1 MAVSPSAVSQPRG
14 SSSEASKTRKFL
26 IKLWRNRS
34 LVLGVLIVAV
44 VLLAAILA
52 GWLSPFDPNK
62 QDYSQILQGP
72 SAQHWFG
79 TDNLGRD
86 QFSRVLYGARTSM
99 EVTVGSVILGLIVGV
114 PVGLLSGFYRG
125 FVDDWIVMR
134 VVDALQAFPFLILAL
149 VMAAVLG
156 PGIGNVMI
164 AIGIGYIPTFI
175 RVVRGQVLS
184 EIKREYV
191 QSARSIGAGDW
202 RIMVF
207 HIFPNITSPLIV
219 QSSLAMAS
227 GIVAEAS
234 LSYLGLGA
242 QPPTS
247 SWGTMLQVGYGYITS
262 DPWLSII
269 PGLVLVVAVLGF
281 NLLGD
286 GLRDYWDP
294 RQQK

>member
-1 MAVSPSAVSQPRG
+1 MAVSPSAVTQPQG
-14 SSSEASKTRKFL
+14 AKAKASRARVLAVKM
-26 IKLWRNRS
+26 WRNRS
-34 LVLGVLIVAV
+34 LIIGVAIVSIV
-44 VLLAAILA
+44 VLAALLA

-62 QDYSQILQGP
+62 PDYTQLLQGP
-72 SAQHWFG
+72 SPVHWFG

-86 QFSRVLYGARTSM
+86 QFSRILYGARTSM
-99 EVTVGSVILGLIVGV
+99 EVTIGSVVVGLVIGI

-125 FVDDWIVMR
+125 FVDDWVVMR
-134 VVDALQAFPFLILAL
+134 IVDALQAFPFLILAL
-149 VMAAVLG
+149 VLAAVLG

-164 AIGIGYIPTFI
+164 AIGIGYVPTFI
-175 RVVRGQVLS
+175 RTVRGQVLAES
-184 EIKREYV
+184 KREYV

-202 RIMVF
+202 RIMLV

-219 QSSLAMAS
+219 QTSLAMAS

-247 SWGTMLQVGYGYITS
+247 SWGTMLQVGYGYITT

>member
-202 RIMVF
+202 RIMVL

>member
-1 MAVSPSAVSQPRG
+1 MAISPSAVSQSGQRASI
-14 SSSEASKTRKFL
+14 SSTRRVL
-26 IKLWRNRS
+26 LHLWRNRS
-34 LVLGVLIVAV
+34 LWLGTLIVAV
-44 VLLAAILA
+44 VLLSAVFA
-52 GWLSPFDPNK
+52 GVIAPFNPNA
-62 QDYSQILQGP
+62 QDYSTILQPP
-72 SAQHWFG
+72 SAAHWFG

-86 QFSRVLYGARTSM
+86 QFSRVLFGARTSM
-99 EVTVGSVILGLIVGV
+99 EVTVGSVVLGLVIGV
-114 PVGLLSGFYRG
+114 PVGLLSGFYG
-125 FVDDWIVMR
+125 GILDDWIVMR

-149 VMAAVLG
+149 VLAAVLG
-156 PGIGNVMI
+156 PGVGNAMI
-164 AIGIGYIPTFI
+164 AIGIGYVPTFI
-175 RVVRGQVLS
+175 RTVRGQVLA
-184 EIKREYV
+184 EGKREYV

-202 RIMVF
+202 RIMVR

-219 QSSLAMAS
+219 QTSLAMAS

-242 QPPTS
+242 QPPVS

-269 PGLVLVVAVLGF
+269 PGLVLVLAVLGF